1 MPGLRLRPVHK
12 FSKKLRRS
20 ILKGYSQFMSGDENG
35 ADPSY
40 VGNDD
45 VNTFYGDVIVAY
57 PVPVVGNGIAQSPTV
72 VNGSRANFTQ
82 SPLLV
87 FVFVC
92 LLTPSY

>member
-1 MPGLRLRPVHK
+1 MCIQPMPGLRLHPVHK

-20 ILKGYSQFMSGDENG
+20 ILTGYSQFMSGDKNG

-57 PVPVVGNGIAQSPTV
+57 PVPVVGNGIAQSLYFQQMYRKGKT
-72 VNGSRANFTQ
+72 F
-82 SPLLV
+82 
-87 FVFVC
+87 
-92 LLTPSY
+92 